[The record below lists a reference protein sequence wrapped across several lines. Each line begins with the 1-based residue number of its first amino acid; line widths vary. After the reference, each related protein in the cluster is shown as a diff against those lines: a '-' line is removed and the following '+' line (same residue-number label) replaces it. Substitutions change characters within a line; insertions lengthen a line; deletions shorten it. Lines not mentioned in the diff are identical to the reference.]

1 MMGMLLSGY
10 RISMIIF
17 AVTLVG
23 SIPLGMLV
31 ALGRL
36 SKFKPLSLLMQLFI
50 SVLRGTLLVIWQGGE
65 DRMRFPSDSV
75 EK

>member
-1 MMGMLLSGY
+1 MMWMLLSGY

-36 SKFKPLSLLMQLFI
+36 SKFKPL
-50 SVLRGTLLVIWQGGE
+50 
-65 DRMRFPSDSV
+65 
-75 EK
+75 